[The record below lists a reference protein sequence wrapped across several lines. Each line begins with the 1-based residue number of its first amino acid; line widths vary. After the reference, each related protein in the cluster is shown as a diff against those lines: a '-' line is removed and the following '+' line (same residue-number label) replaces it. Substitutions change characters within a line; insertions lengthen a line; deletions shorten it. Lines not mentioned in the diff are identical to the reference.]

1 VQEFATGKRVFL
13 GPLLTSPRRNVKEM
27 QALTTSCVTI
37 YHGVSHSLFR
47 NKAYYQF
54 FNFEGLCSG

>member
-13 GPLLTSPRRNVKEM
+13 EPLLSPRRNVKEM
-27 QALTTSCVTI
+27 QALTTSCITI
-37 YHGVSHSLFR
+37 YRGVSHSLFR